1 MAKLREFNR
10 VVDRF
15 RSLADFTLVY
25 VQEAHAADGDGA
37 LYNNYDIKLGLQ
49 LKDKTR
55 QTELLTD

>member
-25 VQEAHAADGDGA
+25 VQEAHAADGDWVIN
-37 LYNNYDIKLGLQ
+37 NNYDVK
-49 LKDKTR
+49 
-55 QTELLTD
+55 